1 MSMLLGTSK
10 GTRMHNLIPR
20 IIILV
25 KKADDMAV
33 FAGQSFI
40 ATAQQKLVG

>member
-1 MSMLLGTSK
+1 MSMSLNTRK
-10 GTRMHNLIPR
+10 GKRMHNLTRR

-25 KKADDMAV
+25 KKTDDMAV